1 MYKLLNN
8 IIYVENNNN
17 KKNVYKESSFPKFDI
32 ETNNNDSF
40 QFLLMIFIYFE
51 LFFHSIYT
59 ILLSFLIIVANVVYK
74 IKISFT
80 LIILFLL
87 RILIVCEDNSKIP
100 SDLIINSY
108 FKKKKFVRITYE
120 MIQNKEKKEK
130 LNKKDKDKEYVY
142 DDPSEC
148 NDYLNPIQDNDYMIE
163 KDTKLINKKKMLI
176 NEKKFD
182 DIIDNKKTR
191 SNANNN
197 EIFFDNNTIKVQNIL
212 INIFSFLLM
221 FFFIKL
227 TFKKKKSFFLLYSLF
242 LVISYKL
249 MKYLYQN
256 EYYLA
261 SNLIYILFMYSNKK
275 VIDSIY
281 LMLKFKRKDFEIFST
296 DLSAINRRQLF
307 LKLIILFYLTF
318 LSAFF
323 SILLFTS
330 WLNYI
335 IYFLCILNILSFLG
349 NVFDAITYYGVKPI
363 KNIIIFT
370 TGIINLLLS
379 KFLLKYYIFSKG
391 NNEIY
396 INKNNLKGNSIE
408 MNLDSF
414 YLIFDLFSVYCL
426 NYIKG
431 YLEYQIKI
439 LPININYNHTISLSL
454 IYRHYLKLN
463 YILLFL
469 IFLSA
474 FIAYLGILK
483 NEFICIFISLY
494 MIKISSNYL
503 LKLYHYKICIII
515 NYFIVVYF
523 LAYIPRFSTIKDF
536 YITNIFLLLPYVNN
550 DIFLPF
556 IKFIFLILLF
566 NYIFKANYLQYI
578 DLEKLEF
585 KENKNNIYL
594 KVDISDINYFF
605 IEEIIHFFIICLICI
620 IYKYYEMNLLIKLIY
635 IILVIVFHLLKI
647 PSIHQHKVACN
658 NNELI
663 NSYHFYI
670 FIWIIISLRLII
682 LSGHNF
688 TLLQLINH
696 FHLIVI
702 IICFVLNE
710 DIYFKIIIIIALCI
724 SYYRLNSFF
733 FIIDIYNILLLTI
746 IKINNKKES
755 NNSKK
760 ILENKRY
767 KFIIILFL
775 PIFSFIIIKIIFL
788 YKSMRSQSEKINYY
802 LDIFFNNNDINK
814 KLDINEGIEFLI
826 LSKLI

>member
-1 MYKLLNN
+1 MYKVLNN
-8 IIYVENNNN
+8 NIYVENINN
-17 KKNVYKESSFPKFDI
+17 KKNKVPKFGI
-32 ETNNNDSF
+32 KANNNDSF

-59 ILLSFLIIVANVVYK
+59 FFISFLMIVANVIYK
-74 IKISFT
+74 IKISFG
-80 LIILFLL
+80 LILFLL
-87 RILIVCEDNSKIP
+87 RILVVCEDNSKIP
-100 SDLIINSY
+100 SDLIISSY
-108 FKKKKFVRITYE
+108 FPTKNFVRITYE
-120 MIQNKEKKEK
+120 MIQNKEMKEK
-130 LNKKDKDKEYVY
+130 LNEKDKDKEYDC
-142 DDPSEC
+142 DDLNEC
-148 NDYLNPIQDNDYMIE
+148 NDYLNNIQDNDCMFE
-163 KDTKLINKKKMLI
+163 KDIKLINKKKMVI
-176 NEKKFD
+176 NEKKID
-182 DIIDNKKTR
+182 DFIDNKKAR

-197 EIFFDNNTIKVQNIL
+197 EIFFDNNTIKIQNIL
-212 INIFSFLLM
+212 INIFSFLLV

-281 LMLKFKRKDFEIFST
+281 LLLKFKRKDFEIFST
-296 DLSAINRRQLF
+296 DLSAINSRQLF

-318 LSAFF
+318 LSAIF

-349 NVFDAITYYGVKPI
+349 NIFDQIAYYGVKPI
-363 KNIIIFT
+363 KNIIIFIA
-370 TGIINLLLS
+370 GIINLLLS
-379 KFLLKYYIFSKG
+379 KLFLKYYIFSKG
-391 NNEIY
+391 NNEMY
-396 INKNNLKGNSIE
+396 INKNNLKDNIVY

-414 YLIFDLFSVYCL
+414 YLIYDLFSVYCL

-439 LPININYNHTISLSL
+439 LPININYNYTISHSL

-463 YILLFL
+463 YILLL
-469 IFLSA
+469 LLFLSA

-503 LKLYHYKICIII
+503 QNLYHYKICIII

-523 LAYIPRFSTIKDF
+523 LAYVPKFSTIKDF
-536 YITNIFLLLPYVNN
+536 YITNIFLSLPHVNN
-550 DIFLPF
+550 DIYLSF
-556 IKFIFLILLF
+556 IKFIFLISLF

-578 DLEKLEF
+578 DLKKLEF
-585 KENKNNIYL
+585 KEKKNNIYL
-594 KVDISDINYFF
+594 NVNISDINFFF

-620 IYKYYEMNLLIKLIY
+620 IYKYYEMNLIIKLIY
-635 IILVIVFHLLKI
+635 IILVIIFHLLKI
-647 PSIHQHKVACN
+647 PSIRQHKVVSN

-682 LSGHNF
+682 LSGQNF

-702 IICFVLNE
+702 IICCVLNE
-710 DIYFKIIIIIALCI
+710 DIYFKILIIIALCI

-733 FIIDIYNILLLTI
+733 FIIDIYNILILTI

-755 NNSKK
+755 NNSKN
-760 ILENKRY
+760 ILENKRF

-788 YKSMRSQSEKINYY
+788 YKSMRSRSEKINDY

-814 KLDINEGIEFLI
+814 KLDINEGIEFFI
-826 LSKLI
+826 ISKLIYNKI